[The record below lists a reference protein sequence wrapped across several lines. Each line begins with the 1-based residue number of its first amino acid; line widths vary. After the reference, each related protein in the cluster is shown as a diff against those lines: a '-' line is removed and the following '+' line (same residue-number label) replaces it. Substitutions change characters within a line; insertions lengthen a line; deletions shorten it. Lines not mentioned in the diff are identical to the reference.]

1 MVNHAAVFQFQK
13 NAWKY
18 MEILLLHES
27 GMVEMEF
34 FTECKHKIKKT
45 KLQDVEIK
53 NFVLFIKT

>member
-1 MVNHAAVFQFQK
+1 
-13 NAWKY
+13 

-34 FTECKHKIKKT
+34 FIEHHIYWMQTQNKENKI
-45 KLQDVEIK
+45 QDVEIK